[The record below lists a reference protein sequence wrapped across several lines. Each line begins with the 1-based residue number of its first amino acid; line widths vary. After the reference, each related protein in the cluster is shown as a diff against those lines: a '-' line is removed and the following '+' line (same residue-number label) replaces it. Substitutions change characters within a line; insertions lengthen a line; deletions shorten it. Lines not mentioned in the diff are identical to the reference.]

1 MKRTLRRFSA
11 NNEILNPGGRRSV
24 SSLRI
29 CPWPAAGVL
38 LQATAMTATNN
49 ALRRISLSPNDGGD
63 SQQQFAIGV
72 HADLGR
78 CKRQIHTDRRLAA
91 STAHGDVASRGRTV
105 RAPEL
110 ERQRG
115 ESEQTPLR
123 FLALG
128 DTQKHLRRSSV
139 VLPTHV
145 ELWVSRLVQPLVKE
159 PTKIR
164 SGFLLYYAL
173 EVLTRCGRVA
183 VGVIVASE

>member
-1 MKRTLRRFSA
+1 
-11 NNEILNPGGRRSV
+11 
-24 SSLRI
+24 
-29 CPWPAAGVL
+29 
-38 LQATAMTATNN
+38 MTAIRQAHELHGLAGARIASDELLFGCER
-49 ALRRISLSPNDGGD
+49 ALVHCLPPADGGD
-63 SQQQFAIGV
+63 FDQQLSVRV

-78 CKRQIHTDRRLAA
+78 CKRQMHTDRRLAA
-91 STAHGDVASRGRTV
+91 STAHGDVASHGRTV

-115 ESEQTPLR
+115 ESEQTPLG

-173 EVLTRCGRVA
+173 EVFTRCGRVA
-183 VGVIVASE
+183 VSTVVSSKPAKEG